1 MAIGT
6 QSAEE
11 IKIKVG
17 TALPQRELRFL
28 EVQGRDLI
36 LGLPRTIKISNNEVC
51 EAISDVLAEIVTAAK
66 HVLSETPPELSADI
80 MNKGIIM
87 AGGGSLLPK
96 INELVAQSTGVP
108 CFVAEESL
116 FCVVKGTGTV
126 LEHLDEY
133 KKVVMSKK

>member
-1 MAIGT
+1 
-6 QSAEE
+6 
-11 IKIKVG
+11 
-17 TALPQRELRFL
+17 
-28 EVQGRDLI
+28 
-36 LGLPRTIKISNNEVC
+36 
-51 EAISDVLAEIVTAAK
+51 
-66 HVLSETPPELSADI
+66 LSETPPELSADI

-87 AGGGSLLPK
+87 AGGGALLPK

-108 CFVAEESL
+108 CFVAEEPL